1 MSIFVSTTPAPIP
14 KSKDVKRISLFFAGV
29 LVVMAVAQLFTFE
42 EFLVLVEGFG
52 LPGGAVFAHLFTA
65 ILITAEVFAL
75 PFLLRMSLS
84 PLFRWVSM
92 ISGWIVAL
100 LWIFITF
107 WLAVNPGYVTNVGF
121 LGTIAEM
128 MPGWWAVFMSI
139 ALGILATWA
148 SWGMWPKKV
157 VL

>member
-1 MSIFVSTTPAPIP
+1 MSIFVSATPAATP
-14 KSKDVKRISLFFAGV
+14 KSKDVKRISIFFAGV

-42 EFLVLVEGFG
+42 EFLALVEDFV
-52 LPGGAVFAHLFTA
+52 LPGGAVFAHVFTA
-65 ILITAEVFAL
+65 VLILAEVFAL

-84 PLFRWVSM
+84 PLFRWVS
-92 ISGWIVAL
+92 IASGWIAAS
-100 LWIFITF
+100 LWIFIAI
-107 WLAVNPGYVTNVGF
+107 WLAIHPGYVTNIGY
-121 LGTIAEM
+121 LGTVAEI

-139 ALGILATWA
+139 ALGILSTWA